1 MLLIIIKRHLT
12 GTPDYDYVASQLGIT
27 KDAARIKFNLLKREF
42 SIADVEDKGLVTPPG
57 SPVKGRKRKMGT
69 EGKEDDG
76 GEKRVV
82 KRERKDAG
90 KDGGKEKERF
100 LEGGGIEYWGDDGCQ
115 L

>member
-57 SPVKGRKRKMGT
+57 SPVKGRKRKMGAG
-69 EGKEDDG
+69 GKEDDG

-100 LEGGGIEYWGDDGCQ
+100 LEGGDGADRAE
-115 L
+115 